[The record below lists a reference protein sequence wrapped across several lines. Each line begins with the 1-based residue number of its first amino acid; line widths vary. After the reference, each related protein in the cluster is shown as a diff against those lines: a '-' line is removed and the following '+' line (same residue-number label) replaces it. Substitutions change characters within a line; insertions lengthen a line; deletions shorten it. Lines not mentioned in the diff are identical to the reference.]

1 MLSLLS
7 SAPSQDNPACSADFF
22 FPLPHSSIRS
32 LEDQVMH
39 ASLRYKLDWFSYNG
53 GSITRDPKDHEKPT
67 FFNIALNYVPLN
79 MDQLLKRTGKEMPCV
94 DEQAAA
100 ASAVQAQVSAKTS
113 VSPTAAIKAESGK
126 EPKKQHVSKVN
137 DDGVPPAAV
146 GSQAPIRSG
155 ISNLLG
161 AWWGRS

>member
-22 FPLPHSSIRS
+22 FPLPPSSIRS
-32 LEDQVMH
+32 LEDQLMH
-39 ASLRYKLDWFSYNG
+39 TSLQYKLDWFSYNG
-53 GSITRDPKDHEKPT
+53 GSVTRDPRDHEKPT

-79 MDQLLKRTGKEMPCV
+79 MDQLLKRAGKEMPCV
-94 DEQAAA
+94 DAQAAA

-113 VSPTAAIKAESGK
+113 VSQTAAIKAESGK

-137 DDGVPPAAV
+137 VEEVLPAVAE
-146 GSQAPIRSG
+146 SQAPIRSG
-155 ISNLLG
+155 ISSLLG